1 MLFGIFEMKEFAKNH
16 EDERVKLMMRKIE
29 ELTNKA
35 ARQHETILKLENDI
49 RLANKDWCEEDEAIK
64 KLALTVLPKHEVE
77 GDEWHIPRTVELVEM
92 IVNRLSMQDS
102 FYKISIEQR
111 NKAWEEVDKLKEE
124 VKILA
129 NKEKDY
135 IMDKKEYELFNVVQQ
150 VFGAAACS
158 PGLFELGLDYVAYLT
173 GREVNEELKN
183 DVMNILQNMPSTID

>member
-16 EDERVKLMMRKIE
+16 EDERVKVMMRKIE
-29 ELTNKA
+29 GLTNKA

-64 KLALTVLPKHEVE
+64 KLALTVLPGYEVE

-92 IVNRLSMQDS
+92 IVDRLSMQDY

-111 NKAWEEVDKLKEE
+111 NKAWEEVDKLKEQ
-124 VKILA
+124 VKILT

-158 PGLFELGLDYVAYLT
+158 PNLFAIGLGCVACLT

>member
-1 MLFGIFEMKEFAKNH
+1 MLFGIFEMKEFANNH

-29 ELTNKA
+29 GLTNKA

-64 KLALTVLPKHEVE
+64 KLALTVLPGYEVE

-92 IVNRLSMQDS
+92 IVDRLSMQDS

-124 VKILA
+124 LKILSDEVIRLQA
-129 NKEKDY
+129 IEHEIYKLTRKD
-135 IMDKKEYELFNVVQQ
+135 
-150 VFGAAACS
+150 
-158 PGLFELGLDYVAYLT
+158 
-173 GREVNEELKN
+173 NE
-183 DVMNILQNMPSTID
+183 